1 MPSNSRQ
8 NASSS
13 NARLAWTLG
22 VSGTAS
28 EHRRLGGRFDGADEA
43 FARTM
48 DASTLHRRRTSHVKS
63 SWHGKAFLVEALVLL
78 AFLVMSLAVL
88 ITLFVNARLE
98 SAGGERL
105 AQAVHLAQN
114 AAEEFAANP
123 TDAEALAIEQDG
135 LAVSAQLS
143 YEPHESGT
151 LVRAVISVAE
161 QGGEAE
167 AAGTAAGEAEA
178 AGEAATGA
186 VDASDAGS
194 DAAGA
199 AEDAPAPDAEPLY
212 TLETARYVPGLSASD
227 GSEVE

>member
-1 MPSNSRQ
+1 MPSESRQ

-48 DASTLHRRRTSHVKS
+48 DASTLHRLRTSNVKS

-88 ITLFVNARLE
+88 ITLFVNAQLE

-135 LAVSAQLS
+135 LAVTAQLS

-151 LVRAVISVAE
+151 LVRAVIAVTE

-167 AAGTAAGEAEA
+167 AAGAAAGADGVADVA
-178 AGEAATGA
+178 A
-186 VDASDAGS
+186 D

-199 AEDAPAPDAEPLY
+199 AEDAPAPDAAPLY
-212 TLETARYVPGLSASD
+212 TLETARYVPGLSAPD

>member
-1 MPSNSRQ
+1 MPSSSRQ
-8 NASSS
+8 NASSG

-48 DASTLHRRRTSHVKS
+48 DASTLHRRRTSNVKS

-151 LVRAVISVAE
+151 LVRAVITVAE
-161 QGGEAE
+161 QGGETEAAAAATGE
-167 AAGTAAGEAEA
+167 AAGVAD
-178 AGEAATGA
+178 GA
-186 VDASDAGS
+186 DAGADGAGVGVAAAA
-194 DAAGA
+194 DAA
-199 AEDAPAPDAEPLY
+199 APATEPLY
-212 TLETARYVPGLSASD
+212 TLETARYVPGLSAPD

>member
-8 NASSS
+8 NANGG

-22 VSGTAS
+22 VSGTAR

-135 LAVSAQLS
+135 LAVTAQLS

-151 LVRAVISVAE
+151 LVRAVIAVTE

-167 AAGTAAGEAEA
+167 AAGTAV
-178 AGEAATGA
+178 GEAATGA
-186 VDASDAGS
+186 VDASEAGS
-194 DAAGA
+194 DTAGA
-199 AEDAPAPDAEPLY
+199 AEDAPAPDAAPLY
-212 TLETARYVPGLSASD
+212 TLETARYVPGLSAPD

>member
-8 NASSS
+8 NANGS

-151 LVRAVISVAE
+151 LVRAVIAVTE

-167 AAGTAAGEAEA
+167 AAAAA

-186 VDASDAGS
+186 DGASV
-194 DAAGA
+194 AGA
-199 AEDAPAPDAEPLY
+199 EDAAPAPDAAPLY
-212 TLETARYVPGLSASD
+212 TLETARYVPGLSAPD

>member
-1 MPSNSRQ
+1 MPSESRQ

-48 DASTLHRRRTSHVKS
+48 DASTLHRRRASHVKS

-98 SAGGERL
+98 SAGGARL

-123 TDAEALAIEQDG
+123 TDAEALAIVQDG
-135 LAVSAQLS
+135 LAVSARLS

-151 LVRAVISVAE
+151 LVRAVITVTE
-161 QGGEAE
+161 QSEE
-167 AAGTAAGEAEA
+167 AAAD
-178 AGEAATGA
+178 GEAATGA
-186 VDASDAGS
+186 GAGAGNGAGAEGAPAA
-194 DAAGA
+194 DAASA
-199 AEDAPAPDAEPLY
+199 AAEPLY
-212 TLETARYVPGLSASD
+212 TLETARYVPGLSAPD
-227 GSEVE
+227 ESEVG

>member
-1 MPSNSRQ
+1 MPSSNRQ
-8 NASSS
+8 NAGG

-22 VSGTAS
+22 VSGAAS
-28 EHRRLGGRFDGADEA
+28 EHRRRGGRYDGADEA

-48 DASTLHRRRTSHVKS
+48 DASTLHRRRASHVKS

-88 ITLFVNARLE
+88 LALFVNARLE

-123 TDAEALAIEQDG
+123 TDAEALAIVQDG

-143 YEPHESGT
+143 YESHESGT
-151 LVRAVISVAE
+151 LVRAVIAVTE
-161 QGGEAE
+161 QSGEADA
-167 AAGTAAGEAEA
+167 AAGADAAG
-178 AGEAATGA
+178 GGA
-186 VDASDAGS
+186 DAGDGAGAEGS
-194 DAAGA
+194 PAADAAGA
-199 AEDAPAPDAEPLY
+199 AAEPLY
-212 TLETARYVPGLSASD
+212 TLETARYVPGLSAPD
-227 GSEVE
+227 GSEVG

>member
-1 MPSNSRQ
+1 MPSESRQ

-48 DASTLHRRRTSHVKS
+48 DASTLHRRRTSNVKP

-78 AFLVMSLAVL
+78 AFLAMSLAVL

-135 LAVSAQLS
+135 LAVTAQLS

-151 LVRAVISVAE
+151 LVRAVITVAE

-167 AAGTAAGEAEA
+167 VVA
-178 AGEAATGA
+178 AGEAAAGDDGA
-186 VDASDAGS
+186 DAVSAADAGDT
-194 DAAGA
+194 DAA
-199 AEDAPAPDAEPLY
+199 PAAEPLY
-212 TLETARYVPGLSASD
+212 TLETARYVPGLSAPSE
-227 GSEVE
+227 SEVE

>member
-1 MPSNSRQ
+1 MPSSNRQ
-8 NASSS
+8 NTGG

-28 EHRRLGGRFDGADEA
+28 EHRRRGGRYDGADEA

-48 DASTLHRRRTSHVKS
+48 DASTLHRRRASHVKS

-88 ITLFVNARLE
+88 LTLFVNARLE

-123 TDAEALAIEQDG
+123 TDAEALAIVQDG
-135 LAVSAQLS
+135 LAVIAQLS

-151 LVRAVISVAE
+151 LVRAVITVTE
-161 QGGEAE
+161 QSGEAGA
-167 AAGTAAGEAEA
+167 AAGADAAGDGADAGDAADA
-178 AGEAATGA
+178 AGAEGSPAA
-186 VDASDAGS
+186 

-199 AEDAPAPDAEPLY
+199 AAEPLY
-212 TLETARYVPGLSASD
+212 TLETARYVPLLSAPD
-227 GSEVE
+227 GSEVG

>member
-1 MPSNSRQ
+1 MPSSNRQ
-8 NASSS
+8 NAGG

-22 VSGTAS
+22 VSGAAS
-28 EHRRLGGRFDGADEA
+28 AHRRRGGRYDGADEA

-48 DASTLHRRRTSHVKS
+48 DASTLHRRRASHVKS

-88 ITLFVNARLE
+88 LTLFVNARLE

-123 TDAEALAIEQDG
+123 TDAEALAIVQDG
-135 LAVSAQLS
+135 LAVSAQLT

-151 LVRAVISVAE
+151 LVRAVIAVAE
-161 QGGEAE
+161 QSGEADA
-167 AAGTAAGEAEA
+167 AAGADAAGDG
-178 AGEAATGA
+178 AGAGDGA
-186 VDASDAGS
+186 DAGAGADAEGS
-194 DAAGA
+194 PAADAAGA
-199 AEDAPAPDAEPLY
+199 AAEPLY
-212 TLETARYVPGLSASD
+212 TLETARYVPGLSAPD
-227 GSEVE
+227 GIEVG

>member
-1 MPSNSRQ
+1 MPSESRQ

-48 DASTLHRRRTSHVKS
+48 DASTLHRRRTSNVKS
-63 SWHGKAFLVEALVLL
+63 PWHGKAFLVEALVLL

-88 ITLFVNARLE
+88 ITLFVNAQLE

-135 LAVSAQLS
+135 LAVTAQLS

-151 LVRAVISVAE
+151 LVRAVIAVTE

-167 AAGTAAGEAEA
+167 AAGAAAGADGVADVA
-178 AGEAATGA
+178 A
-186 VDASDAGS
+186 D

-199 AEDAPAPDAEPLY
+199 AEDAPAPDAAPLY
-212 TLETARYVPGLSASD
+212 TLETARYVPGLSAPD

>member
-1 MPSNSRQ
+1 MPSESRQ

-48 DASTLHRRRTSHVKS
+48 DASTLHRRRTSNVKS

-114 AAEEFAANP
+114 AAEEFTANP

-135 LAVSAQLS
+135 LAVTAQLS

-151 LVRAVISVAE
+151 LVRAVIAVTE

-167 AAGTAAGEAEA
+167 AAGTAVGADGVADVA
-178 AGEAATGA
+178 A
-186 VDASDAGS
+186 D

-199 AEDAPAPDAEPLY
+199 AEDAPAPDAAPLY
-212 TLETARYVPGLSASD
+212 TLETARYVPGLSAPSE
-227 GSEVE
+227 SEVG

>member
-1 MPSNSRQ
+1 MPSSNRQ
-8 NASSS
+8 NTGG

-22 VSGTAS
+22 VSGTVGA
-28 EHRRLGGRFDGADEA
+28 HRRRGGRYDGADEA

-48 DASTLHRRRTSHVKS
+48 DASTLHRRRASHVKS

-88 ITLFVNARLE
+88 LTLFVNARLE

-123 TDAEALAIEQDG
+123 TDAEALAIVQDG
-135 LAVSAQLS
+135 LAVSAQLT

-151 LVRAVISVAE
+151 LVRAVITVTE
-161 QGGEAE
+161 QSGEAGA
-167 AAGTAAGEAEA
+167 AAGA
-178 AGEAATGA
+178 
-186 VDASDAGS
+186 DAGGGADAGDGAGAEGS
-194 DAAGA
+194 PAADAAGA
-199 AEDAPAPDAEPLY
+199 AAEPLY
-212 TLETARYVPGLSASD
+212 TLETARYVPGLSAPD
-227 GSEVE
+227 GSEVG

>member
-1 MPSNSRQ
+1 MPSSNRQ
-8 NASSS
+8 NAGG

-28 EHRRLGGRFDGADEA
+28 EHRRRGGRYDGADEA

-48 DASTLHRRRTSHVKS
+48 DASTLHRRRASHVKS

-98 SAGGERL
+98 SAGGARL

-123 TDAEALAIEQDG
+123 TDAEALAIVQDG
-135 LAVSAQLS
+135 LAVSAQLT
-143 YEPHESGT
+143 YEPHESGI
-151 LVRAVISVAE
+151 LVRAVIAVTE
-161 QGGEAE
+161 QSGEA
-167 AAGTAAGEAEA
+167 
-178 AGEAATGA
+178 GA
-186 VDASDAGS
+186 
-194 DAAGA
+194 AAGA
-199 AEDAPAPDAEPLY
+199 DAGDGAGAEGSPAADAASAAAEPLY
-212 TLETARYVPGLSASD
+212 TLETARYVPGLSVPD
-227 GSEVE
+227 GSEVG